1 MDDNNVVNPATPNA
15 DTPVTPPADVVTPP
29 AEKTFTQTE
38 LNEIIKD
45 RLTKAE
51 RKYVEKQAEI
61 LAKLGIEDESKID
74 DIVNT
79 LTEHKTLKEEV
90 MTLKQRETIRE
101 SEGVLRGL
109 NVDDDFID
117 YVLTKVP
124 TGDDFEA
131 RAAEF
136 IKANPKILKD
146 NFKSVDSSL
155 NLNGAASKKPEDM
168 TDLEYIEYRRK
179 FGLDGK
185 PIKK

>member
-1 MDDNNVVNPATPNA
+1 MDENNVVNPATPTVP
-15 DTPVTPPADVVTPP
+15 DTPEAQPVTPST
-29 AEKTFTQTE
+29 EKTFTQAEVDEFVKT
-38 LNEIIKD
+38 
-45 RLTKAE
+45 RLTKAKLE
-51 RKYVEKQAEI
+51 RVEI
-61 LAKLGIEDESKID
+61 LKRLGIDDESHFD
-74 DIVNT
+74 DIVKT
-79 LTEHKTLKEEV
+79 LEEHKTLKDEYQ
-90 MTLKQRETIRE
+90 TLKQRDAQRE

-124 TGDDFEA
+124 MGEDFEA

-146 NFKSVDSSL
+146 TFRNVNSAL
-155 NLNGAASKKPEDM
+155 NLNGAANKKPEEM
-168 TDLEYIEYRRK
+168 TDLEYIEYRRN

>member
-1 MDDNNVVNPATPNA
+1 MDENNVVNPATPTVPSTPEA
-15 DTPVTPPADVVTPP
+15 QPVTPPVTPP
-29 AEKTFTQTE
+29 TEKTFTQAEVDEFVITR
-38 LNEIIKD
+38 LN
-45 RLTKAE
+45 KAKRE
-51 RKYVEKQAEI
+51 YVEIFK
-61 LAKLGIEDESKID
+61 KLGIEDESKID
-74 DIVNT
+74 DIVKT
-79 LTEHKTLKEEV
+79 LEEHKTLKDEYQ
-90 MTLKQRETIRE
+90 TLKQREAQRE

-124 TGDDFEA
+124 MGEDFEA

-146 NFKSVDSSL
+146 TFRNVNSAL
-155 NLNGAASKKPEDM
+155 NLNGAANKKPEEM
-168 TDLEYIEYRRK
+168 TDLEYIEYRRN

>member
-1 MDDNNVVNPATPNA
+1 MDENNVVNPATPTVP
-15 DTPVTPPADVVTPP
+15 DTPEAQPVTPST
-29 AEKTFTQTE
+29 EKTFTQAEVDEFVKT
-38 LNEIIKD
+38 
-45 RLTKAE
+45 RLTKAKLE
-51 RKYVEKQAEI
+51 RVEI
-61 LAKLGIEDESKID
+61 LKRLGIDDESHFD
-74 DIVNT
+74 NIVKT
-79 LTEHKTLKEEV
+79 LEEHKTLKEEYQ
-90 MTLKQRETIRE
+90 TLKQREVIRE
-101 SEGVLRGL
+101 HEGILRGL

-136 IKANPKILKD
+136 IKANPKILRD
-146 NFKSVDSSL
+146 TFRNVDSSL

-168 TDLEYIEYRRK
+168 TDAEYIEYRRK

>member
-1 MDDNNVVNPATPNA
+1 MDENNVVNPATPND
-15 DTPVTPPADVVTPP
+15 DTPVTPPADP
-29 AEKTFTQTE
+29 AGEKTFTQTE
-38 LNEIIKD
+38 LNDIIKD

-51 RKYVEKQAEI
+51 RKYVEKQVEI
-61 LAKLGIEDESKID
+61 LKRLGIDDESHLD
-74 DIVNT
+74 DIVKT
-79 LTEHKTLKEEV
+79 LEEHKTLKDEYQ
-90 MTLKQRETIRE
+90 TLKQRDAQRE

-124 TGDDFEA
+124 MGEDFEA

-146 NFKSVDSSL
+146 TFRNVNSAL
-155 NLNGAASKKPEDM
+155 NLNGAANKKPEEM
-168 TDLEYIEYRRK
+168 TDLEYIEYRRN

>member
-1 MDDNNVVNPATPNA
+1 MDENNVVNPATPND
-15 DTPVTPPADVVTPP
+15 DTPVTPPADPTSA

-38 LNEIIKD
+38 LNDIIKD

-51 RKYVEKQAEI
+51 RKYVEKQVEI
-61 LAKLGIEDESKID
+61 LKRLGIDDESHLD
-74 DIVNT
+74 DIVKT
-79 LTEHKTLKEEV
+79 LEEHKTLKDEYQ
-90 MTLKQRETIRE
+90 TLKQRDAQRE
-101 SEGVLRGL
+101 NEGVLRGL

-124 TGDDFEA
+124 MGEDFET

-146 NFKSVDSSL
+146 TFRNVNSAL
-155 NLNGAASKKPEDM
+155 NLNGAANKKPEEM
-168 TDLEYIEYRRK
+168 TDLEYIEYRRN